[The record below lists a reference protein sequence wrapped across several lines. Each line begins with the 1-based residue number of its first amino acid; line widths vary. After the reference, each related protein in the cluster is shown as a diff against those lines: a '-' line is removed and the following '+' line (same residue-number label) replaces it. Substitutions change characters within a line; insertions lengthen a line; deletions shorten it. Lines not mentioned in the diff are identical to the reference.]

1 MSIRIERA
9 HARDLT
15 KVKRLWKAMI
25 GDYQQLSDGLWEV
38 REPGEAWAR
47 RHQQYLD
54 WINDAGGVVFL
65 ALDTDTE
72 EIIGYAALHFV
83 LSGATFDLGES
94 YGEIETLAVL
104 PTERGRG
111 VGAALINACRR
122 ELDRREVEYM
132 ALETL
137 ASNTGALRLYERA
150 GFQPFMV
157 RLVRRVNDDES

>member
-25 GDYQQLSDGLWEV
+25 TDYQQLSDGLWEV
-38 REPGEAWAR
+38 HEPGEAWAR
-47 RHQQYLD
+47 RHQQYLE
-54 WINDAGGVVFL
+54 WINDATGVVFL
-65 ALDTDTE
+65 ATDVESE
-72 EIIGYAALHFV
+72 EVVGYAALHFV

-94 YGEIETLAVL
+94 FGEIETLAVL

-111 VGAALINACRR
+111 VGAALINACRK
-122 ELDRREVEYM
+122 ELDRREIEYC

-137 ASNTGALRLYERA
+137 AANEGALRLYQRA

-157 RLVRRVNDDES
+157 RLVRRVDDD